1 MFITRTQKKNGIQLM
16 QITTTSIVLCTIDS
30 SLCAKLLMNNSYKI
44 AAFINVIG
52 YISQK
57 YSAIYSE
64 ESYFITT
71 YFIIILGTGQKQNR
85 KAHPSCS

>member
-1 MFITRTQKKNGIQLM
+1 MKSKCLEQLLRKKNGIQLM
-16 QITTTSIVLCTIDS
+16 QITTTSIVLCAIDS
-30 SLCAKLLMNNSYKI
+30 SLCAKLLMNNSYKRTG
-44 AAFINVIG
+44 AFINVIG

-71 YFIIILGTGQKQNR
+71 YFIIILGTGQKQN
-85 KAHPSCS
+85 